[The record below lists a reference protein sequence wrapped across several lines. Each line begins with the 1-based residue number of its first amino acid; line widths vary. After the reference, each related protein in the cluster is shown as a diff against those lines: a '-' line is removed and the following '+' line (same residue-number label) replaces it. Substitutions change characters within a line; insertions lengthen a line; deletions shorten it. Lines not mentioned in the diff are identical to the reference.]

1 MAKDQRCASG
11 FRTHVRSDQYA
22 QPRAV
27 DILDVVHIQNDLLLS
42 FGDQALQFR
51 AENRKRNAA
60 AQKAWRSADQ
70 PAWLNEETYRRRIQP
85 RLSGVTIPVLMS
97 TLDVSK
103 PYATNIRAGRSIPHP
118 RHWLTLARLVG
129 ISPDK

>member
-1 MAKDQRCASG
+1 
-11 FRTHVRSDQYA
+11 VRSDQYA